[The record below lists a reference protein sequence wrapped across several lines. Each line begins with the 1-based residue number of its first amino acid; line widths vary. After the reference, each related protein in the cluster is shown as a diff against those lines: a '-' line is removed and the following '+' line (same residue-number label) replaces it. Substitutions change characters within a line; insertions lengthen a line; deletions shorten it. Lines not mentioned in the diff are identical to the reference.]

1 MSTVTIDRA
10 GNNCEFQEDTRK
22 NVFRGERGLWPPN
35 CGQRL
40 ISTDLKRGQVFLAP
54 PNIWSH
60 YLDFLQIHDILR
72 CFSVF
77 CGVLW
82 RFVAFCCVLWRFA
95 AFYGVLRQIGDNRE
109 RVCGVVLWHFAAFC
123 GVLRPFTSFC
133 GVLRHF
139 CGVLRLFAVF

>member
-35 CGQRL
+35 CGQGL

-60 YLDFLQIHDILR
+60 EDLSPICNICSIRNFSAFCSVLR
-72 CFSVF
+72 H
-77 CGVLW
+77 
-82 RFVAFCCVLWRFA
+82 FVAFCGILRHFCGILQHFA
-95 AFYGVLRQIGDNRE
+95 AFLRHFAGF
-109 RVCGVVLWHFAAFC
+109 CGILRHFAAFC
-123 GVLRPFTSFC
+123 GKLVMTASAPQKMFVTS
-133 GVLRHF
+133 HNNIE
-139 CGVLRLFAVF
+139 